1 MSRLKKETPPGGL
14 NLEPKKT
21 MTLLSKNKR
30 KSPWR
35 AKLGAKEKSK
45 KD

>member
-14 NLEPKKT
+14 NLEPKKNNDVAFE
-21 MTLLSKNKR
+21 KKR

-45 KD
+45 ND